1 MPRIEP
7 IPWEDLTAGRR
18 AEIETGMQSGAYTT
32 QVPLQIF
39 AYADH
44 DHVPDDGDRHPQFP
58 GSLLPG
64 RLLEMLR
71 IRSGQVNGC
80 EPCMSSRKVDSITEA
95 DVACMVDPALRE
107 DLSERERLALLL
119 VDLMATDHHGIG
131 DDLVRDLASVFTT
144 AEIVE
149 LGQFC
154 GQMIG
159 AHRFM
164 HVLDVFGDGEPVIR
178 YDPGQVGVSW
188 AEAHAAAP

>member
-7 IPWEDLTAGRR
+7 IPWDHLTPERR
-18 AEIETGMQSGAYTT
+18 AAIEAGMQSGAYSTE
-32 QVPLQIF
+32 VPLQIF

-44 DHVPDDGDRHPQFP
+44 SHVPDDGDRHPQFP
-58 GSLLPG
+58 THLLPG
-64 RLLEMLR
+64 RLLELVR

-80 EPCMSSRKVDSITEA
+80 EPCMSSRKVGSITEG
-95 DVACMVDPALRE
+95 DIACLLDPALRD
-107 DLSERERLALLL
+107 DLDERERLALRLI
-119 VDLMATDHHGIG
+119 DMMATNHHDV
-131 DDLVRDLASVFTT
+131 DDDFVQELAAQFTT

-164 HVLDVFGDGEPVIR
+164 HVLDVFGDGDPIIR
-178 YDPGQVGVSW
+178 YDPHQVGVTW
-188 AEAHAAAP
+188 AEAHQLTN